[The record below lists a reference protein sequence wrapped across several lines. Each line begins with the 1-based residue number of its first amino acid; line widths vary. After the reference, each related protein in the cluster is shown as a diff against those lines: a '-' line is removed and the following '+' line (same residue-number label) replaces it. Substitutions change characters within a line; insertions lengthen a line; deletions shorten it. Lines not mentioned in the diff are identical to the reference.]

1 MYLDKD
7 QIALLVRLLKVFFS
21 LPYSTDLD
29 GKDCETLLRIVK
41 AAKGD
46 ISKRKELF
54 DIIHEGTGF
63 SVKTLQKKITATRV
77 DLQEQRLGS
86 VEKIRSLREKGAGTE
101 NEQGNL
107 LLEYMRTRI
116 KSEMNRRKIHT
127 AKSAILLK
135 SWNKER
141 QDYVFRY
148 WEEDFYEY
156 IEKLW
161 NKNKAGQIEWVIQG
175 AGLHGRDRTRQ
186 ETKGKNKGRNIRLI
200 RMHYKH
206 NQIFTD
212 HDIPADADRIEFSV
226 RKATWEEL
234 SDVLYPEG
242 ENDEQSK
249 SQPTNLF

>member
-7 QIALLVRLLKVFFS
+7 QVTLMTRLLKVFFS

-41 AAKGD
+41 DAKGD

-54 DIIHEGTGF
+54 DLIHEGTGY
-63 SVKTLQKKITATRV
+63 SVKTLQKQVTATRV

-86 VEKIRSLREKGAGTE
+86 VEKIRSLKIKGIGTE
-101 NEQGNL
+101 NEQGEL
-107 LLEYMRTRI
+107 LLDYMRTRI
-116 KSEMNRRKIHT
+116 KTEMKRRNIKV

-135 SWNKER
+135 SWDKNRK
-141 QDYVFRY
+141 DYVFRY
-148 WEEDFYEY
+148 WEEDFYSY
-156 IEKLW
+156 ITDLW

-186 ETKGKNKGRNIRLI
+186 ETKGNNKGRNIRLI

-212 HDIPADADRIEFSV
+212 HDIPKDANRIEFSV

-234 SDVLYPEG
+234 SDILYPEI
-242 ENDEQSK
+242 ETKSSESK
-249 SQPTNLF
+249 SGLLF